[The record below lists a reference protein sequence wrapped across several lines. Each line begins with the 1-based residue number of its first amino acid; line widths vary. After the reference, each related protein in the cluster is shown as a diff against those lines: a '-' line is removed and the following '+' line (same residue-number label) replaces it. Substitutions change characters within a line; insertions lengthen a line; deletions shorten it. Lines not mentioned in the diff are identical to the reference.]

1 MPIILRLCQLNV
13 LVIKHQVLEYREG
26 NFKFCCKF
34 HVKEK
39 RMKTN
44 ATCYNSSPGL
54 RLVENQSKE
63 KYCVDRYSQRTFYNM
78 CFIVK

>member
-1 MPIILRLCQLNV
+1 MLRLCQLNL
-13 LVIKHQVLEYREG
+13 LVTKCQVLEYREG

-39 RMKTN
+39 RVKIN

-54 RLVENQSKE
+54 RLAENQSKE
-63 KYCVDRYSQRTFYNM
+63 KYCIDRYLQRTFYNV
-78 CFIVK
+78 CFMVK